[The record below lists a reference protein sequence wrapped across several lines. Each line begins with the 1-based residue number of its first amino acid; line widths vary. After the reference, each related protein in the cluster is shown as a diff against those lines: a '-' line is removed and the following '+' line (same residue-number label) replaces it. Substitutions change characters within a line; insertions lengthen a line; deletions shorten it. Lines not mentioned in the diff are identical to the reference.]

1 MTKFATVISD
11 GLNVRA
17 KPREGTSIVGVL
29 KKGDRR
35 EILDRDESVPGF
47 VWLKLKLNHGKDGWV
62 YSKYVTV
69 ASNVPD
75 YEPPHI
81 PIPDTSLSKMGATI
95 AVILAACAALAYC
108 VR

>member
-1 MTKFATVISD
+1 MTKIATVISD

-17 KPREGTSIVGVL
+17 KPHEDAKKVAYLS
-29 KKGDRR
+29 KGDKRKV
-35 EILDRDESVPGF
+35 IGQDESVPGF
-47 VWLKLKLNHGKDGWV
+47 LWLKVDEGWV

-81 PIPDTSLSKMGATI
+81 PIPDTGLSKMGATI

>member
-1 MTKFATVISD
+1 MTKIATATEDVHI
-11 GLNVRA
+11 RA
-17 KPREGTSIVGVL
+17 NPHAKAKEVGIL
-29 KKGDRR
+29 KKGGKR
-35 EILDRDESVPGF
+35 EVIGRDESVPGYL
-47 VWLKLKLNHGKDGWV
+47 WLLVKEGWV
-62 YSKYVTV
+62 YSKYVKV